1 MEGSVSEIMKIE
13 FVKMRNA
20 IFKVVIC
27 DIQKYAGF
35 TESMKI
41 ASLECIV
48 SLNMKKLT
56 HVIRKLNSLKV
67 IYRNQS

>member
-1 MEGSVSEIMKIE
+1 MFVYTTNSDIANMEGSVSEIMKIE
-13 FVKMRNA
+13 FVKMRRA

-48 SLNMKKLT
+48 SLSMKKLSQ
-56 HVIRKLNSLKV
+56 VMRK
-67 IYRNQS
+67 